1 MPIKSTASLPVVTP
15 HAAGIDVGS
24 REMYVCVPTDSC
36 PEPIARFE
44 TFTED
49 LLDLSKWLKECGVL
63 SVAME
68 STGVY
73 WIPLFQILEEQGF
86 QVILVHP
93 TYPKKPYKSDVADC
107 QWLQYLHSVGL
118 LTPSFRPSQ
127 HVCTIRTILRHRSNH
142 VKEASV
148 HVQRMQKALTQ
159 MNLLLHNVIS
169 DITGVTGLAIIDS
182 ILAGERDPK
191 MLARFRDRRI
201 KASEEEIAKSLVGDY
216 REEHLFTLRQSLEAI
231 RFFQNQMAACDAE
244 IGRLLAEFDS
254 KVDIDENSGPK
265 GAPRRAKPKKNEI
278 VLPNSDLRQE
288 MYRINGVDLTAVPGI
303 EALTAHTIFC
313 EIGNDLTK
321 FPSSGHFASYLGF
334 CPNNRISGGKV
345 LFNQTRP
352 VKSRAAQIIKLAAQ
366 SVANSASYLGD
377 SYRRIRARSGPRAAN
392 VATAH
397 KLARIIFRMLTTK
410 EPYDEKVFNSIAERF
425 KNKRILNLQKQAAVL
440 GYNLEPV

>member
-1 MPIKSTASLPVVTP
+1 
-15 HAAGIDVGS
+15 
-24 REMYVCVPTDSC
+24 
-36 PEPIARFE
+36 
-44 TFTED
+44 
-49 LLDLSKWLKECGVL
+49 
-63 SVAME
+63 
-68 STGVY
+68 
-73 WIPLFQILEEQGF
+73 
-86 QVILVHP
+86 
-93 TYPKKPYKSDVADC
+93 
-107 QWLQYLHSVGL
+107 
-118 LTPSFRPSQ
+118 
-127 HVCTIRTILRHRSNH
+127 
-142 VKEASV
+142 
-148 HVQRMQKALTQ
+148 MQKALTQ